1 MSKKKPLWKQ
11 AESDF
16 ESFMNARGKKAYVH
30 RLTDTA
36 QAKATGGKKAFVV
49 NQPSDYLGVLD
60 GLTFFGEV
68 KSSTNRTSFP
78 YSNIKKTQLA
88 HARRIIMA
96 GGSYLFFIKSYA
108 LDKWYIVPAQFII
121 NNKTSKSSKWTDLAP
136 YEWNPYEL
144 S

>member
-1 MSKKKPLWKQ
+1 MSRSTPLWKQ
-11 AESDF
+11 AEKDF

-60 GLTFFGEV
+60 GNTFFGEV
-68 KSSTNRTSFP
+68 KSSANPTSFP

-88 HARRIIMA
+88 HARRIIAA
-96 GGSYLFFIKSYA
+96 GGSYLFFIKSFV
-108 LDKWYIVPAQFII
+108 LDKWYIVPAQVVI
-121 NNKTSKSSKWTDLAP
+121 NNKTSKSSKWTALAQ
-136 YEWNPYEL
+136 YEWDPYEL

>member
-1 MSKKKPLWKQ
+1 MSRSTPLWKQ
-11 AESDF
+11 AEKDF

-60 GLTFFGEV
+60 GNTFFGEV
-68 KSSTNRTSFP
+68 
-78 YSNIKKTQLA
+78 
-88 HARRIIMA
+88 
-96 GGSYLFFIKSYA
+96 
-108 LDKWYIVPAQFII
+108 
-121 NNKTSKSSKWTDLAP
+121 KTSKSSKWTALAQ
-136 YEWNPYEL
+136 YEWDPYEL